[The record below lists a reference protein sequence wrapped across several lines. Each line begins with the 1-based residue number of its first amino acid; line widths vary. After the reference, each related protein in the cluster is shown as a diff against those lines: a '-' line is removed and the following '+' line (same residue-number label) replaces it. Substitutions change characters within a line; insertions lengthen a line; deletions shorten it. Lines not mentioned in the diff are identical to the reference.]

1 MRRPRLESTV
11 DGNTLAVIHRI
22 MKEQNCKKSR
32 AIDYLA
38 KYYTESESRGH
49 KSDMLAEEIATKIME
64 KQKEKA
70 A

>member
-1 MRRPRLESTV
+1 MRSKQCL
-11 DGNTLAVIHRI
+11 TLSGETLSIVHRI
-22 MKEQNCKKSR
+22 MKEQNCSKSK

-49 KSDMLAEEIATKIME
+49 KSDMLAEEIATKIIE

-70 A
+70 V